1 MNGHYERPKGIIL
14 CAFKGGF
21 MNKTKS
27 AVALLF
33 VIFLMAFPA
42 SVQADREQCTA
53 AVISPLATADG
64 APILWKNRDTG
75 TLSNKVVYVKAV
87 PFNYLAL
94 VNAGSTSGRHAW
106 AGLNSAGFAIMNTV
120 AYNLPEKPGE
130 VNDLEG
136 IIMADALRAC
146 RTVEDFEEYIRANL
160 GPELGSWANYGVM
173 DASGKAFIYEVH
185 NNGYEKFD
193 AASASD
199 GYLVVTNFARSGKE
213 NKGAGYLRFERASQ
227 LFQSLPAKQIAFQD
241 ILSRFT
247 RDIGHVLL
255 RHPALSDLKSLP
267 DGENRWLYSRDCID
281 RPITSAAVVMV
292 GKNPLNPDSLATM
305 WVIPGEPLCAVAVPL
320 WVEAGSCP
328 KSMWDGQEAPMWQ
341 ESLRIKDILRPLKE
355 GNKRDYINLT
365 RLDNTDGKGYLPL
378 LRKTEEEIIKT
389 TLKFLNEN
397 RTSTEL
403 AAFEEKMVE
412 KALSTLKK
420 IPSSRTDK
428 D

>member
-1 MNGHYERPKGIIL
+1 MKQI
-14 CAFKGGF
+14 
-21 MNKTKS
+21 KS
-27 AVALLF
+27 TVVLLF
-33 VIFLMAFPA
+33 IMSLLAFSA
-42 SVQADREQCTA
+42 SVRAEREQCTA

-64 APILWKNRDTG
+64 APVLWKNRDTG
-75 TLSNKVVYVKAV
+75 NLSNKVVYVKAV
-87 PFNYLAL
+87 PFSYLAL
-94 VNAGSTSGRHAW
+94 VNAGATSGRHAW

-136 IIMADALRAC
+136 IIMADALRTC
-146 RTVEDFEEYIRANL
+146 RTVDDFEEYIRANL

-173 DASGKAFIYEVH
+173 DGSGKSLIYEVH
-185 NNGYEKFD
+185 NHGYQKFD
-193 AASASD
+193 AASSSD

-227 LFQSLPAKQIAFQD
+227 LFQSLPGKQISFQD

-255 RHPALSDLKSLP
+255 RHPSLLDLKSLP
-267 DGENRWLYSRDCID
+267 EGENRWLYSRDCID
-281 RPITSAAVVMV
+281 RPITSAAVVVV
-292 GKNPLNPDSLATM
+292 GKNPSNPDSLATM

-328 KSMWDGQEAPMWQ
+328 ESLWEGEEAPMWQ

-365 RLDNTDGKGYLPL
+365 RLDNTEGTGYLPL
-378 LRKTEEEIIKT
+378 LLETEEEIVKR
-389 TLKFLNEN
+389 TLKFLNRN
-397 RTSTEL
+397 RTSAEL
-403 AAFEEKMVE
+403 AAFEEKMVG
-412 KALSTLKK
+412 KALSALKK
-420 IPSSRTDK
+420 IPSSGTDK

>member
-1 MNGHYERPKGIIL
+1 MKQ
-14 CAFKGGF
+14 
-21 MNKTKS
+21 TKS
-27 AVALLF
+27 AIVLLF
-33 VIFLMAFPA
+33 VISLLAFPA
-42 SVQADREQCTA
+42 SDRSEREQCTA

-87 PFNYLAL
+87 PFNCLVL

-136 IIMADALRAC
+136 IIMADALRIC
-146 RTVEDFEEYIRANL
+146 RTVDDFEEYVRANL

-185 NNGYEKFD
+185 NHGYEKFD

-227 LFQSLPAKQIAFQD
+227 LFQSLPEKQIAFQD
-241 ILSRFT
+241 ILSHFT

-255 RHPALSDLKSLP
+255 RHPSLPDLKSLP
-267 DGENRWLYSRDCID
+267 AGENRWLFSRDCID

-292 GKNPLNPDSLATM
+292 GKNPSNPDSLATM
-305 WVIPGEPLCAVAVPL
+305 WVIPGEPLSAVAVPL

-328 KSMWDGQEAPMWQ
+328 KSLWEGEEAPMWQ

-365 RLDNTDGKGYLPL
+365 RLDNADGTGYLPL
-378 LRKTEEEIIKT
+378 LLETEKEIIKT

-397 RTSTEL
+397 RTSAEL
-403 AAFEEKMVE
+403 AAFGEKMVE